1 MRGRIG
7 TALWVA
13 VVLLILTYLL
23 EPLAETAAGTM
34 TGAPPAVSGLSAIG
48 ASGGTWGA
56 EVLAVER
63 APGQVAAAVLG
74 AGTVN
79 ER

>member
-1 MRGRIG
+1 MRWRLG
-7 TALWVA
+7 TALRVA
-13 VVLLILTYLL
+13 VVLLFLTYLL

-34 TGAPPAVSGLSAIG
+34 AGPQPAIG
-48 ASGGTWGA
+48 RMSTIGSRGGTWGA
-56 EVLAVER
+56 DVLAVER
-63 APGQVAAAVLG
+63 APGQVAAVVLG